1 MKSQQVHNVL
11 GDNNRLV
18 SHILKLDT
26 ITPGSDLLTAK
37 FVALKR
43 VNREPILTV
52 E

>member
-1 MKSQQVHNVL
+1 MLCYYIL
-11 GDNNRLV
+11 GDNEGLI
-18 SHILKLDT
+18 SHILRLDD
-26 ITPGSDLLTAK
+26 ITAWSILLTVK